1 MYLDKGVK
9 AVVALGGNAFNKP
22 GEPINQDTHLKNVDT
37 AARVIS
43 RIVDEGYRVVVTHGN
58 GPQVGFLAE
67 LQRDKP
73 AFMLDALNAATQG
86 LLGYLLISAID
97 RYLGAGRSVAVVT
110 RVEVDCGDP
119 AFKNPTKYIGPLYHE
134 REAEELSKRY
144 GWHFRQDPRGGWR
157 RVVPSPTPRRIIEL
171 EAVRRL
177 SDAGYVVVAAGGGGV
192 PTCNGVG
199 VEGVVDK
206 DLAAALLAT
215 ELGADLLLI
224 LTDVDGVYINYRK
237 PNQRRLGIVHVDE
250 LERYYAEGHFPP
262 GSMGPKVLAAIEFIR
277 RGGRRAAIGALEEGY
292 EVFRGLRGTQVVP

>member
-1 MYLDKGVK
+1 
-9 AVVALGGNAFNKP
+9 
-22 GEPINQDTHLKNVDT
+22 
-37 AARVIS
+37 
-43 RIVDEGYRVVVTHGN
+43 
-58 GPQVGFLAE
+58 
-67 LQRDKP
+67 
-73 AFMLDALNAATQG
+73 
-86 LLGYLLISAID
+86 
-97 RYLGAGRSVAVVT
+97 VVT
-110 RVEVDCGDP
+110 RIEVDCDDP
-119 AFKNPTKYIGPLYHE
+119 AFKNPTKYIGPLYKE
-134 REAEELSKRY
+134 REAGELSKRY

-177 SDAGYVVVAAGGGGV
+177 SDAGYVVVASGGGGV

-224 LTDVDGVYINYRK
+224 LTDVDGVYINYGK
-237 PNQRRLGIVHVDE
+237 PNQRRLGTVHVDE

-262 GSMGPKVLAAIEFIR
+262 GSMGPKVLAAIEFIK
-277 RGGRRAAIGALEEGY
+277 RGGKRAAIGALEEGY

>member
-1 MYLDKGVK
+1 M
-9 AVVALGGNAFNKP
+9 VALGGNAFNKP
-22 GEPINQDTHLKNVDT
+22 GEPISQDTHLKNVDT

-86 LLGYLLISAID
+86 LLGYLLVSAID
-97 RYLGAGRSVAVVT
+97 RHLGTGRSVAVVT

-144 GWHFRQDPRGGWR
+144 GWQFRQDPRGGWR

-177 SDAGYVVVAAGGGGV
+177 SDAGYVVVASGGGGV

-206 DLAAALLAT
+206 DLAAALLAA

-237 PNQRRLGIVHVDE
+237 PNQRRLGTVHVDE

-262 GSMGPKVLAAIEFIR
+262 GSMGPKVLAAVEFVR
-277 RGGRRAAIGALEEGY
+277 RGGGRAAIGALEEGY
-292 EVFRGLRGTQVVP
+292 EVFKGVRGTQVVP

>member
-1 MYLDKGVK
+1 M
-9 AVVALGGNAFNKP
+9 ALGGNAFNKP
-22 GEPINQDTHLKNVDT
+22 GEPISQDTHLKNVDT

-43 RIVDEGYRVVVTHGN
+43 RMVDEGYRVVVTHGN

-86 LLGYLLISAID
+86 LLGYLLVSAID
-97 RYLGAGRSVAVVT
+97 RYLGTGRSVAVVT

-119 AFKNPTKYIGPLYHE
+119 AFKNPTKYIGPLYKE
-134 REAEELSKRY
+134 GEAGELSKRY
-144 GWHFRQDPRGGWR
+144 GWQFRQDPRGGWR

-192 PTCNGVG
+192 PTCNGLG

-206 DLAAALLAT
+206 DLAAALLAA

-224 LTDVDGVYINYRK
+224 LTDVDGVYINYGK
-237 PNQRRLGIVHVDE
+237 PNQRRLGTVHVDE

-262 GSMGPKVLAAIEFIR
+262 GSMGPKVLAAIEFIK
-277 RGGRRAAIGALEEGY
+277 RGGKRAAIGALEEGY
-292 EVFRGLRGTQVVP
+292 EVFKGVRGTQVVP